1 MRIAIGVD
9 HGGFDLKAIIIEALQ
24 QLGHEVVDLGAFE
37 YLPTDDY
44 PDYAIA
50 VGQAIQTGQAER
62 GIAVCGSGVGVVITA
77 NKLPGIRACLCHDT
91 YTAAQGVQHDDMN
104 VLCLGGRVIGSEMAR
119 ALVCAFVGASFDG
132 GARFRRRVAK
142 VSALEKT

>member
-9 HGGFDLKAIIIEALQ
+9 HGGYDLKTTIIQTLQ
-24 QLGHEVVDLGAFE
+24 QLGHEVVDQGAFE

-50 VGQAIQTGQAER
+50 VGQAIQAGQAER
-62 GIAVCGSGVGVVITA
+62 GILVCGSGVGVVITA
-77 NKLPGIRACLCHDT
+77 NRLPGIRACLCHDT

-104 VLCLGGRVIGSEMAR
+104 VLCLGGRVIGSELAR
-119 ALVCAFVGASFDG
+119 ALVQAFVGASFDG
-132 GARFRRRVAK
+132 GERFRRRVDK
-142 VSALEKT
+142 VSALERR